1 MGIRNVDVGN
11 FIFYSTSNIYKKF
24 IEAITILNGSVISS
38 PLESRIEISVLF
50 DDFMVTNDLI
60 PFHSAAVF
68 FLFFFEILFI
78 IV

>member
-1 MGIRNVDVGN
+1 MLLWGI
-11 FIFYSTSNIYKKF
+11 IFSTVLTTFTKNSLKQF
-24 IEAITILNGSVISS
+24 TILNGSVISS

-68 FLFFFEILFI
+68 FLFFSKYCL
-78 IV
+78 

>member
-1 MGIRNVDVGN
+1 MLLWGIL
-11 FIFYSTSNIYKKF
+11 FSTVLPTFTKKI
-24 IEAITILNGSVISS
+24 IEAIYYFESVISS
-38 PLESRIEISVLF
+38 PFESRIGISVLF
-50 DDFMVTNDLI
+50 DDIVVTNDLI